1 MKDIRKVNDFEKNAQ
16 EKLDSEIYAYFSS
29 GAD

>member
-1 MKDIRKVNDFEKNAQ
+1 MNFIKQVNDFEKNAQ
-16 EKLDSEIYAYFSS
+16 KKLPGDIYAYFAS